1 MLLERH
7 GRDTRFVL
15 YRVDVCLCSG
25 INIMHRLCHAAVQI
39 RREVRLAADSAL
51 NAGPEEKANWLT
63 APTLLTLADQV
74 YECACSLP
82 LMAPLRHAD
91 GL

>member
-1 MLLERH
+1 
-7 GRDTRFVL
+7 VL
-15 YRVDVCLCSG
+15 W
-25 INIMHRLCHAAVQI
+25 NHIMHRLCHAAVQI

-82 LMAPLRHAD
+82 LMAHFGHGAMSDLSPLC
-91 GL
+91 GQ